1 MSAEAGKRTSQE
13 AEKRTG
19 SEAGKHTTP
28 ETGKRASPETG
39 RRTSGGPAR
48 QQDGARRLAP
58 APVLDV
64 DPLLDDP
71 QTRIVVCCGSGGVG
85 KTTTAAALGLRAAER
100 GRKVVVLT
108 IDPARRL
115 AQSMGIDSL
124 DNTPRRVK
132 GVDDSAGGELHAMML
147 DMKRTFD
154 EIVEAHADPDRA
166 AAILGNPFYQSLS
179 AGFAGTQ
186 EYMAMEKLGQLRGR
200 DEWDLIVVDTP
211 PSRSALD
218 FLDAPKRLGSFL
230 DGKLIR
236 VLLAPAKV
244 GGRAGM
250 KFLNVGMSMMTG
262 VLGKV
267 LGGQFLKDVQT
278 FVAAMD
284 SMFGGFRTRA
294 DATYKLLQAPGT
306 AFLVVAAPERDALRE
321 AAYFVQRLAAE
332 DMPLAGLVLNRV
344 HGSGA
349 DRLSAERAIAAAENL
364 EDPRIVDQSD
374 GKAGVRNSP
383 DTQGSSESAEPESGA
398 APDATAPGSAPTP
411 SPEAPSPTAPGT
423 PADPSAGTQA
433 TAPDAT
439 PDGTPERSVDGLAA
453 GLLRLHAERMH
464 LLARE
469 QRTRDR
475 FTARHPEV
483 AVTEVAALPGD
494 VHDLA
499 GLRDVGARLATD
511 RPELPDPGA

>member
-1 MSAEAGKRTSQE
+1 MTLD
-13 AEKRTG
+13 
-19 SEAGKHTTP
+19 P
-28 ETGKRASPETG
+28 V
-39 RRTSGGPAR
+39 PA
-48 QQDGARRLAP
+48 
-58 APVLDV
+58 LDV
-64 DPLLDDP
+64 DPLIDDP
-71 QTRIVVCCGSGGVG
+71 GTRIIVCCGAGGVG

-124 DNTPRRVK
+124 DNTPRKVT
-132 GVDDSAGGELHAMML
+132 GVDGTGELHAMML

-154 EIVEAHADPDRA
+154 EIVEAHADSERA
-166 AAILGNPFYQSLS
+166 DAILNNPFYQSLS

-186 EYMAMEKLGQLRGR
+186 EYMAMEKLGQLRAR

-218 FLDAPKRLGSFL
+218 FLDAPKNLGSFL
-230 DGKLIR
+230 DGKFIR
-236 VLLAPAKV
+236 VLMAPAKV

-250 KFLNVGMSMMTG
+250 KFLNVGMSVMTG
-262 VLGKV
+262 TLGKL
-267 LGGQFLKDVQT
+267 LGGQFLRDVQT

-284 SMFGGFRTRA
+284 TMFGGFRTRA
-294 DATYKLLQAPGT
+294 DATYRLLQAPGT

-321 AAYFVQRLAAE
+321 AAYFVERLAAE
-332 DMPLAGLVLNRV
+332 EMPLAGLVLNRV

-349 DRLSAERAIAAAENL
+349 ARLSAERALAAAENL
-364 EDPRIVDQSD
+364 DEPGIVDQEA
-374 GKAGVRNSP
+374 GKEALRSSP
-383 DTQGSSESAEPESGA
+383 EPPTSTASSEPSVSPEP
-398 APDATAPGSAPTP
+398 PVSAPATQHDETMNDQTSSDQASSDRASSDQTQP
-411 SPEAPSPTAPGT
+411 S
-423 PADPSAGTQA
+423 
-433 TAPDAT
+433 DA
-439 PDGTPERSVDGLAA
+439 RQLAA

-475 FTARHPEV
+475 FTALHPEV
-483 AVTEVAALPGD
+483 PVTEVAALPGD

-499 GLRDVGARLATD
+499 GLRDIGDRLASGI
-511 RPELPDPGA
+511 RPAGAA

>member
-1 MSAEAGKRTSQE
+1 MSVSATDSSMDA
-13 AEKRTG
+13 
-19 SEAGKHTTP
+19 TP
-28 ETGKRASPETG
+28 T
-39 RRTSGGPAR
+39 
-48 QQDGARRLAP
+48 
-58 APVLDV
+58 LDI

-71 QTRIVVCCGSGGVG
+71 ATRIIVCCGAGGVG
-85 KTTTAAALGLRAAER
+85 KTTTAAALGVRAAER

-115 AQSMGIDSL
+115 AQSMGIDEL

-132 GVDDSAGGELHAMML
+132 GIDESAGGELSAMML

-154 EIVEAHADPDRA
+154 EIVEAHADGERA
-166 AAILGNPFYQSLS
+166 RAILENPFYQSLS

-186 EYMAMEKLGQLRGR
+186 EYMAMEKLGQLRAR

-230 DGKLIR
+230 DGKFIR
-236 VLLAPAKV
+236 VLMAPAKV

-262 VLGKV
+262 TLSK
-267 LGGQFLKDVQT
+267 LMGGQLLRDVQT

-284 SMFGGFRTRA
+284 TMFGGFRTRA
-294 DATYKLLQAPGT
+294 DATYRLLQAPGT

-321 AAYFVQRLAAE
+321 AAYFVERLAAE
-332 DMPLAGLVLNRV
+332 EMPFAGLVLNRV

-349 DRLSAERAIAAAENL
+349 PQLSAERALAAAENL
-364 EDPRIVDQSD
+364 DEAGIVDQ
-374 GKAGVRNSP
+374 GAGHAGVR
-383 DTQGSSESAEPESGA
+383 DSSATSPESDP
-398 APDATAPGSAPTP
+398 APDDTSEGES
-411 SPEAPSPTAPGT
+411 GT
-423 PADPSAGTQA
+423 RAAH
-433 TAPDAT
+433 
-439 PDGTPERSVDGLAA
+439 SVEQLTA

-464 LLARE
+464 VLARE

-475 FTARHPEV
+475 FTALHPEV
-483 AVTEVAALPGD
+483 AVAEVAALPGD

-499 GLRDVGARLATD
+499 GLRAIADRLAASD
-511 RPELPDPGA
+511 AVEPGATPDEFARSDQPVG